1 MMERSLIPIVFWILL
16 SLFIMFFSHN
26 IGLGEFRSP
35 GPGLMPFL
43 VGLFLLFISLYALI
57 RSLLRRTGKEKTLNS
72 EESKFHFRKIVL
84 VLLLLLAYALLL
96 EKIGYLITA
105 FLMLVFLF
113 RTAGSRGWRF
123 VLIISSVT
131 TLVTYV
137 FFTYF
142 GLRFPP
148 GVFMIG
154 GLIK

>member
-1 MMERSLIPIVFWILL
+1 MERSLIPIVFWILL
-16 SLFIMFFSHN
+16 SLFIIFFSRN

-43 VGLFLLFISLYALI
+43 VGLFLLLISLYALI
-57 RSLLRRTGKEKTLNS
+57 RSLLRRSGREKTLNR
-72 EESKFHFRKIVL
+72 EESRIYFRKIGL

-113 RTAGSRGWRF
+113 RSAGSTGWRF

-137 FFTYF
+137 FFTYL

-148 GVFMIG
+148 GILGIG

>member
-1 MMERSLIPIVFWILL
+1 MERSLIPIVFWILL
-16 SLFIMFFSHN
+16 SLFIMFFSRS

-43 VGLFLLFISLYALI
+43 VGLFLLLISLYALI
-57 RSLLRRTGKEKTLNS
+57 RSLLRRSGREKTLNR
-72 EESKFHFRKIVL
+72 EGSKIHFRKIGL
-84 VLLLLLAYALLL
+84 VLFLLLAYALLL

-113 RTAGSRGWRF
+113 RSADSKGWRF
-123 VLIISSVT
+123 VLITSTVT
-131 TLVTYV
+131 ALITYV
-137 FFTYF
+137 FFTYL

-148 GVFMIG
+148 GILGIG